1 MESVFVLSDVVTFF
15 RVLNAREAALA
26 SRKNC
31 VKNWMAWHTKLKAEE
46 DHVTQMEQA
55 ALKLITAASS
65 AFLHQGNFIVDFF
78 SVITL
83 YIYIYKY
90 VCIYI

>member
-1 MESVFVLSDVVTFF
+1 MESIFVLSDVVTFF
-15 RVLNAREAALA
+15 RVLNAREAALT

-46 DHVTQMEQA
+46 DHVTQMEQT

-65 AFLHQGNFIVDFF
+65 AFLHQGNFIVNFF
-78 SVITL
+78 N
-83 YIYIYKY
+83 YNFIYI
-90 VCIYI
+90 I